1 MTGMWYLNEDVK
13 REVKEQNLS
22 LDNATLVLDLMD
34 LLGKVKSL
42 TGNIEMTDI
51 PTFIRNRYD
60 DEINEFI
67 LALCRAH
74 LIKLKKEKETTIL

>member
-22 LDNATLVLDLMD
+22 IDNATLVLDLMD

-74 LIKLKKEKETTIL
+74 LIKLKKAKETTIL